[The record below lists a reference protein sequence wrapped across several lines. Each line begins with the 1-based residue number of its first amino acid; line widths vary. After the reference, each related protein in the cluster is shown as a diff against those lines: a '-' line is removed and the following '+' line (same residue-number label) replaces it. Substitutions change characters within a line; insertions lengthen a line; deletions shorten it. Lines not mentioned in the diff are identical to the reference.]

1 MAKIGINDGE
11 PRNPIWPPN
20 TKSLPLKP
28 KLSSGCSSMHTKC
41 IFRLILTHYM
51 QDYLF
56 RYKKKH
62 NLKIKGNFR
71 GQKVNIRSEN
81 GVLRDNRSS

>member
-1 MAKIGINDGE
+1 MAANMAA
-11 PRNPIWPPN
+11 N

-41 IFRLILTHYM
+41 IFRLALTHYK
-51 QDYLF
+51 QDYLV
-56 RYKKKH
+56 RYNKKH

-71 GQKVNIRSEN
+71 GQKVNIRSKM
-81 GVLRDNRSS
+81 VY

>member
-1 MAKIGINDGE
+1 MMASREIQYGRQHGRQIL
-11 PRNPIWPPN
+11 
-20 TKSLPLKP
+20 KSAFFNS

-41 IFRLILTHYM
+41 IFRLTLTHYKL
-51 QDYLF
+51 DYLV

-71 GQKVNIRSEN
+71 GQKVNIRSKN
-81 GVLRDNRSS
+81 GVLRGNRSS